1 MIVIIIAMQLR
12 EQLSKSG
19 DHQLSRRRT
28 ARPPIHI
35 IRKIGLGLERN
46 RSVMLNAVV
55 FNRQICD
62 LQNEMKSSILHYITF
77 KSKTWVLLFF

>member
-1 MIVIIIAMQLR
+1 MIVIIAMQLR

-19 DHQLSRRRT
+19 DYQLSRWRT

-35 IRKIGLGLERN
+35 IRKIGLGLKRK

-55 FNRQICD
+55 FDCKICA
-62 LQNEMKSSILHYITF
+62 
-77 KSKTWVLLFF
+77 V